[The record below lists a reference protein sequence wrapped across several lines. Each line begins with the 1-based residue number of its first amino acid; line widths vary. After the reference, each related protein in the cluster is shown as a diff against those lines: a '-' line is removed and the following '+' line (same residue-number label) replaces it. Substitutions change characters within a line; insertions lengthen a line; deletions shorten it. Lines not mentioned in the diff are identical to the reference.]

1 VHFLGF
7 VPPHRIPR
15 YTIASDVVYYGF
27 EIDHPNA
34 RYSAP
39 NKLFEA
45 LATGL
50 PVISA
55 DFGEIGRI
63 IREND
68 CGILLEKF
76 SEENILRSL
85 DLCGDAQKIHKW
97 KENAATIGRTKY
109 NWSHAEAT
117 LLAAYK
123 TLLNPAR
130 VSSTKIRQVET

>member
-1 VHFLGF
+1 L
-7 VPPHRIPR
+7 
-15 YTIASDVVYYGF
+15 VYYGF

-39 NKLFEA
+39 NKLCEA

-76 SEENILRSL
+76 SEENILHAL
-85 DLCGDAQKIHKW
+85 DLCRDAQRMHKW
-97 KENAATIGRTKY
+97 KENAANIGRTKY
-109 NWSHAEAT
+109 NWSHAEAM

-123 TLLNPAR
+123 GLLNRAP
-130 VSSTKIRQVET
+130 VTSTKIRQVET